1 MSQLEYRNN
10 KKNPLF
16 LSIDLED
23 FTYDTYR
30 NLGHEPL
37 VNFEALEK
45 SYEVINEFS
54 KDFLDSKKITFF
66 TTGTVALT
74 HPKLLKRIVDEG
86 HEVACH
92 YHFHDMMTTQSI
104 KEIESNLILAK
115 KAISDA
121 CGVEPRGFRAPAFS
135 IPNDRLDVYELL
147 SKHFAYDSS
156 YILNSENQ
164 SVELLNS
171 QDPFAKKDFV
181 ELPIITYRWLKSFN
195 IKSGGTFFRLF
206 SLNLIRKVLKQ
217 SNKAGQIPMIY
228 LHPYDFLCELE
239 FKVPLSTFIENHSF
253 IHGIYKYLRQ
263 FQWLKL
269 NNKSTLK
276 KLQKISVEYDHI
288 GPIGQNL

>member
-1 MSQLEYRNN
+1 LSQLEYQN
-10 KKNPLF
+10 KKNSLF

-30 NLGHEPL
+30 NLGYEPL

-45 SYEVINEFS
+45 SYEVINDFS
-54 KDFLDSKKITFF
+54 KNFLDSKKITFF

-74 HPKLLKRIVDEG
+74 HPKLLKRIVEEG
-86 HEVACH
+86 HEIACH
-92 YHFHDMMTTQSI
+92 YHFHDMMTYQSI
-104 KEIESNLILAK
+104 EEIESNLILAK

-135 IPNDRLDVYELL
+135 IPNERIEIYQLL
-147 SKHFAYDSS
+147 SKHFSYDSS
-156 YILNSENQ
+156 YILNTENQ
-164 SVELLNS
+164 SVDVLNS
-171 QDPFAKKDFV
+171 QEPFAKKDFI
-181 ELPIITYRWLKSFN
+181 ELPIITYKWLNRFN

-206 SLNLIRKVLKQ
+206 SLNLIKKVLKQ
-217 SNKAGQIPMIY
+217 SSKEGQIPMIY

-239 FKVPLSTFIENHSF
+239 FKVPLSTFLKKHSLIF
-253 IHGIYKYLRQ
+253 GTYKYLRQ

-276 KLQKISVEYDHI
+276 KLQKISTEYHHI
-288 GPIGQNL
+288 GPIGHNL

>member
-1 MSQLEYRNN
+1 MSQLEYQN
-10 KKNPLF
+10 KKNSLF

-45 SYEVINEFS
+45 SYEVINDFS
-54 KDFLDSKKITFF
+54 KNFLDSKKITFF

-74 HPKLLKRIVDEG
+74 HPKLLKRIVEEG
-86 HEVACH
+86 HEIACH
-92 YHFHDMMTTQSI
+92 YHFHDMMTYQSI
-104 KEIESNLILAK
+104 EEIESNLILAK

-135 IPNDRLDVYELL
+135 IPNERIEIYQLL
-147 SKHFAYDSS
+147 SKHFSYDSS
-156 YILNSENQ
+156 YILNTENQ
-164 SVELLNS
+164 SVDVLNS
-171 QDPFAKKDFV
+171 KEPFTKKDFI
-181 ELPIITYRWLKSFN
+181 ELPIITYKWLNRFN

-206 SLNLIRKVLKQ
+206 SLNLIKKVLKQ
-217 SNKAGQIPMIY
+217 SSKEGQTPMIY

-239 FKVPLSTFIENHSF
+239 FKVPLRTFLKKHSIIF
-253 IHGIYKYLRQ
+253 GTYKYLRQ

-269 NNKSTLK
+269 NNRSTLK
-276 KLQKISVEYDHI
+276 KLQKISTEYNHI
-288 GPIGQNL
+288 GPIGHNL